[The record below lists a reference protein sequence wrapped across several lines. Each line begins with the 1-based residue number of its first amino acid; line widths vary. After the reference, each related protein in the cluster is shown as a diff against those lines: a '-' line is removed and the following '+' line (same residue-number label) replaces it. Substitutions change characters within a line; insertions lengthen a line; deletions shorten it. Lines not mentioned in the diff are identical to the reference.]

1 MNSLALGILSGLLTA
16 FMQSFSYLGGRRF
29 LARYGNARQLLIA
42 SLVICGAAAWL
53 LAIFFLDTTKI
64 FSWKMLGLLIMSN
77 GGFVAG
83 QWGFFNAQK
92 HIESSRIA
100 SLLGL
105 KVLVVMFLSI
115 VMLRAQFT
123 LWQYTAIVLA
133 AVAAMLMNWSK
144 GRLELGGM
152 GFLLMALVGYAFSD
166 MGIQMVVAYL
176 ECSSPIAGGLSG
188 YVLTYGTMGIGALL
202 LMKPLKVSWKMV
214 VGALP
219 QGVCWTISMWG
230 LYVCFGLIGAAF
242 GNVIQASRGVV
253 SLVLGIVLSYF
264 AIDGLEQKQSWQVW
278 LRKALAAI
286 LMFGA
291 IVLYALTAKR

>member
-1 MNSLALGILSGLLTA
+1 
-16 FMQSFSYLGGRRF
+16 
-29 LARYGNARQLLIA
+29 
-42 SLVICGAAAWL
+42 
-53 LAIFFLDTTKI
+53 
-64 FSWKMLGLLIMSN
+64 
-77 GGFVAG
+77 
-83 QWGFFNAQK
+83 
-92 HIESSRIA
+92 
-100 SLLGL
+100 
-105 KVLVVMFLSI
+105 MFLSI
-115 VMLRAQFT
+115 VMLRAQFS
-123 LWQYTAIVLA
+123 LGQYSAIVLA
-133 AVAAMLMNWSK
+133 AFAAMLMNWSK
-144 GRLELGGM
+144 GKLDFNGM

-166 MGIQMVVAYL
+166 MGIQLVVAHL
-176 ECSSPIAGGLSG
+176 ECSNPIVGGLGG

-230 LYVCFGLIGAAF
+230 LYVCFGLLGAAF

-264 AIDGLEQKQSWQVW
+264 AVNGLEQKQSWQVW

-291 IVLYALTAKR
+291 IVLYALTAKG

>member
-1 MNSLALGILSGLLTA
+1 MSALTLGILSGLVTA

-29 LARYGNARQLLIA
+29 LANYGNARQLLIA
-42 SLVICGAAAWL
+42 SLVICGAAAWI
-53 LAIFFLDTTKI
+53 LAIFFLKTDRI
-64 FSWKMLGLLIMSN
+64 FTWRMLGLLLMSN

-105 KVLVVMFLSI
+105 KVLVVMLLSI
-115 VMLRAQFT
+115 IILHTQFSPG
-123 LWQYTAIVLA
+123 QYSAIVLA
-133 AVAAMLMNWSK
+133 AFAAMLMNWSK
-144 GRLELGGM
+144 GKLDFNGM

-166 MGIQMVVAYL
+166 MGIQLIVAYL
-176 ECSSPIAGGLSG
+176 QCSDPIVGGLCG
-188 YVLTYGTMGIGALL
+188 YVLTYGTMGVGALL

-214 VGALP
+214 AGALP
-219 QGVCWTISMWG
+219 QGFCWTISMWG

-253 SLVLGIVLSYF
+253 SLILGIVLSYF
-264 AIDGLEQKQSWQVW
+264 AINGLEQKQSWQVW

-291 IVLYALTAKR
+291 IVLYALTAKG

>member
-1 MNSLALGILSGLLTA
+1 MNSLTIGILSGLLTA

-29 LARYGNARQLLIA
+29 LAIYGNARQLLIA

-53 LAIFFLDTTKI
+53 LAIFFLDPTKI
-64 FSWKMLGLLIMSN
+64 FTWRMLGLLIMCN
-77 GGFVAG
+77 GGFIAG

-115 VMLRAQFT
+115 VMLRTQFS

-133 AVAAMLMNWSK
+133 AFAAMLMNWSK
-144 GRLELGGM
+144 GKLELGGM

-166 MGIQMVVAYL
+166 MGIQLMVAYL
-176 ECSSPIAGGLSG
+176 GCSNPIIGGLSG
-188 YVLTYGTMGIGALL
+188 YVLTYGSMGLGALL

-214 VGALP
+214 AGALP

>member
-214 VGALP
+214 AGALP

>member
-133 AVAAMLMNWSK
+133 AFAAMLMNWSK

-214 VGALP
+214 AGALP

>member
-42 SLVICGAAAWL
+42 SLVICGAAAWI

-214 VGALP
+214 AGALP

>member
-42 SLVICGAAAWL
+42 SLVICGAAAWI

-133 AVAAMLMNWSK
+133 AFAAMLMNWSK

-214 VGALP
+214 AGALP